1 MIPQETVNRILDAAQ
16 IVDVVGDFVTLKKRG
31 ANHIACC
38 PFHNEKTPS
47 FSVSASKGIYKC
59 FGCGKSGTAVGFVM
73 EHENMSYT
81 EALKYLAKKYNI
93 EVVEKEESAEEI
105 AQKQR
110 HESLLL
116 VSEYAGKF
124 FRDSMQTPEG
134 QAIAYQYFRSRGLE
148 DETIRK
154 YGLGWSPVSR
164 RALAESARAAGY
176 KEEFL
181 VETGLCM
188 KYDDGRLVDRFY
200 DRVMFPIHSVNGRV
214 IAFGGRTLRTDK
226 SVAKYVNSP
235 ETEIYVKSRSLYG
248 IFFAKNEMARQ
259 DKCILVEGYLDVL
272 SMHQLGIT
280 NVVAS
285 SGTSLTVEQ
294 IRMIRRFTSNVT
306 IIYDGDGAGIKAA
319 LRGIGLVLKEGLN
332 VKVVL
337 LPDGQDPDDFAKK
350 HTLDEVQ
357 DYIFQNE
364 QDFIGF
370 KTDLLL
376 GEAGGDPLKK
386 ANLINDVADTIALI
400 PDAVKRAVYVQ
411 ACASKFD
418 IDEQILV
425 ERVSRSRTDMLLADQ
440 KQAEREAERARRNVA
455 LAGSRQRDGQGFS
468 QGSGQ
473 VSGLGWRGQSSGQG
487 QQTAAPMPEL
497 PEDGYMPPMT
507 VDYMPEDYVPEDYI
521 PGEDEGYGSVPP
533 VQDVPVVA
541 QGGILINDPHLEPCE
556 RDLLKFI
563 LEEGCT
569 PLEFDRDSKFFVD
582 GEVLS
587 VAEFIDGILAED
599 EVEFANGAYRKVYEA
614 YFTMYDE
621 GLSQQQIQ
629 QRLLNSM
636 DQEVAAVAREML
648 IEKYQITVKNYEQSL
663 TATATRLVQFVPKT
677 LMTYQC
683 RLMEQRLRK
692 LTTELATATDEAAQ
706 LDILT
711 QISEYNKARTRLN
724 NELGRV

>member
-1 MIPQETVNRILDAAQ
+1 MIPQETVNRILDTAQ
-16 IVDVVGDFVTLKKRG
+16 IVEVVGDFVTLKKRG

-81 EALKYLAKKYNI
+81 EALKYLAKKYHI
-93 EVVEKEESAEEI
+93 EVVEKEETAEEI
-105 AQKQR
+105 AQRQR
-110 HESLLL
+110 HESLFL

-124 FRDSMQTPEG
+124 FQESMQTQEG
-134 QAIAYQYFRSRGLE
+134 QAIAYQYFKSRGLE

-154 YGLGWSPVSR
+154 YCLGWAPISR
-164 RALAESARAAGY
+164 KALSEAARAAGY

-181 VETGLCM
+181 VETGLSI
-188 KYDDGRLVDRFY
+188 KYDDGHLVDRFY
-200 DRVMFPIHSVNGRV
+200 DRVIFPIHSVSGRV

-248 IFFAKNEMARQ
+248 IYFAKNEISRQ

-285 SGTSLTVEQ
+285 SGTSLTVDQ
-294 IRMIRRFTSNVT
+294 IRLIRKFTNNIT

-350 HTLDEVQ
+350 HTLEQVQ

-400 PDAVKRAVYVQ
+400 PDAVIRAVYVKT
-411 ACASKFD
+411 CADKFE
-418 IDEQILV
+418 IDEQILTD
-425 ERVSRSRTDMLLADQ
+425 RVSRSRTDMIIADQ
-440 KQAEREAERARRNVA
+440 KQAEREAARA
-455 LAGSRQRDGQGFS
+455 DIPP
-468 QGSGQ
+468 
-473 VSGLGWRGQSSGQG
+473 
-487 QQTAAPMPEL
+487 PMPDDYVPG
-497 PEDGYMPPMT
+497 PEPDYNHMPPMQ
-507 VDYMPEDYVPEDYI
+507 EI
-521 PGEDEGYGSVPP
+521 PVSEQTRS
-533 VQDVPVVA
+533 
-541 QGGILINDPHLEPCE
+541 GIVINDPHLAPCE
-556 RDLLKFI
+556 HDLLKFI
-563 LEEGCT
+563 LEEGCS
-569 PLEFDRDSKFFVD
+569 PLEFDRDSRFYVE
-582 GEVLS
+582 GEQMT

-599 EVEFANGAYRKVYEA
+599 ETDFANISYRKVYEE
-614 YFTMYDE
+614 YFSMYDE
-621 GLSQQQIQ
+621 GLEQQQIQ
-629 QRLLNSM
+629 TRLLNSM
-636 DQEVAAVAREML
+636 DEQVAAVARELL

-683 RLMEQRLRK
+683 RRVEQILK
-692 LTTELATATDEAAQ
+692 QLTADLATAVDEAAQ
-706 LDILT
+706 IDILT
-711 QISEYNKARTRLN
+711 KISEYNKARTRLN
-724 NELGRV
+724 KELGRV

>member
-1 MIPQETVNRILDAAQ
+1 MIPQETVNRILDTAQ
-16 IVDVVGDFVTLKKRG
+16 IVDVVSDFVTLKKRG

-93 EVVEKEESAEEI
+93 EVVEKEETAEEI
-105 AQKQR
+105 AKRQR
-110 HESLLL
+110 SESLYL

-124 FRDSMQTPEG
+124 FQESMQTLDG
-134 QAIAYQYFRSRGLE
+134 QAIAYQYFKSRGLE

-154 YGLGWSPVSR
+154 YGLGWSPVTR
-164 RALAESARAAGY
+164 KALSEAARAAGY

-181 VETGLCM
+181 VETGLSI

-200 DRVMFPIHSVNGRV
+200 DRVMFPIHSVSGRI

-248 IFFAKNEMARQ
+248 IYFAKNEIARQ

-294 IRMIRRFTSNVT
+294 IRLIRKFTNNVT

-332 VKVVL
+332 VKIVL
-337 LPDGQDPDDFAKK
+337 LPDGMDPDDFARR
-350 HTLDEVQ
+350 HTLEQVQ

-400 PDAVKRAVYVQ
+400 PDAVIRAVYVKS
-411 ACASKFD
+411 CADKFG
-418 IDEQILV
+418 IDEQILTD
-425 ERVSRSRTDMLLADQ
+425 RVTRSRNDMILADR
-440 KQAEREAERARRNVA
+440 KQAEREAARAR
-455 LAGSRQRDGQGFS
+455 
-468 QGSGQ
+468 QGSAAGYVRREQ
-473 VSGLGWRGQSSGQG
+473 YPVSQATSESVPPVQD
-487 QQTAAPMPEL
+487 
-497 PEDGYMPPMT
+497 DGYMPPMP
-507 VDYMPEDYVPEDYI
+507 DDYI
-521 PGEDEGYGSVPP
+521 PGPEGDYMPMDQEEADFAPSAGPQ
-533 VQDVPVVA
+533 VQ
-541 QGGILINDPHLEPCE
+541 QSGILVNDPYLEPCE

-563 LEEGCT
+563 LEDGCT
-569 PLEFDRDSKFFVD
+569 PLEFDRDSKFYVE
-582 GEVLS
+582 GEVLN

-599 EVEFANGAYRKVYEA
+599 EVGFENLSYRKVYDE
-614 YFTMYDE
+614 YFAMYDE
-621 GLSQQQIQ
+621 GLSQEQIQ
-629 QRLLNSM
+629 TRLLNSM
-636 DQEVAAVAREML
+636 DEQVSAVARELL

-683 RLMEQRLRK
+683 KRVEQLLKK
-692 LTTELATATDEAAQ
+692 LTAELSSATDETAQ
-706 LDILT
+706 LDLLMK
-711 QISEYNKARTRLN
+711 ISEYSKARTRLN